1 MPDDIA
7 EKVGKTIQYYA
18 IFSSQ
23 EVKPAYYNIMLTSR
37 NIRDAES
44 GEMLDLIFQNRVFD
58 MAFYFADTFSFYNLF
73 KNDVYQEDS
82 NNFSSGYISA
92 KKSFPSQLRR
102 VMRKLSK

>member
-1 MPDDIA
+1 
-7 EKVGKTIQYYA
+7 
-18 IFSSQ
+18 
-23 EVKPAYYNIMLTSR
+23 MLTSR

-73 KNDVYQEDS
+73 KNDVYK
-82 NNFSSGYISA
+82 NTTNFSSNYISA

>member
-1 MPDDIA
+1 
-7 EKVGKTIQYYA
+7 
-18 IFSSQ
+18 
-23 EVKPAYYNIMLTSR
+23 MLTSR

>member
-1 MPDDIA
+1 
-7 EKVGKTIQYYA
+7 
-18 IFSSQ
+18 
-23 EVKPAYYNIMLTSR
+23 
-37 NIRDAES
+37 
-44 GEMLDLIFQNRVFD
+44 MLDLIFQNRVFD

-73 KNDVYQEDS
+73 KNDVYQEKS

>member
-1 MPDDIA
+1 MRAVPACPSQPGVPDDIA

-44 GEMLDLIFQNRVFD
+44 GEMLDPDFPEPRV
-58 MAFYFADTFSFYNLF
+58 
-73 KNDVYQEDS
+73 
-82 NNFSSGYISA
+82 
-92 KKSFPSQLRR
+92 
-102 VMRKLSK
+102 